1 MIKLLFQTPLLTFG
15 ENVMHIALILLV
27 LAIISNVRNWG
38 GKLSNCTIGAK
49 VLSLG
54 SEFLLFKNKDFRRK
68 DFDDRLVI
76 QKGLFAVEGT
86 QSWDDRST
94 DVDIFSGFSIG
105 VNSSGLACCDSN
117 VEMKPSA
124 KNYDFLTQEILE
136 KCRSVDD
143 AANVVEK
150 AVHTQRY
157 SWGNIVVA
165 TKDEVATF
173 QVADYVKVFRDSI
186 QTVRTNH
193 HIEHGRRPILY
204 GESTGSIER
213 YEVAKRLLERVE
225 DVDGVFEMLQS
236 HERGLSTSSICS
248 HGRFNTVYGYVVHFK
263 NNRVV
268 FYVCRGSPCVGK
280 FVAVTLNFDDEK
292 LLRMT
297 AEAYPS
303 ERKPQ
308 IQYSA

>member
-1 MIKLLFQTPLLTFG
+1 
-15 ENVMHIALILLV
+15 MHIALILLAI
-27 LAIISNVRNWG
+27 AIISDVRNWG

-76 QKGLFAVEGT
+76 RKGLFAVEGT

-94 DVDIFSGFSIG
+94 DVDVFSGFSIG

-124 KNYDFLTQEILE
+124 KNYDILTQEILE

-143 AANVVEK
+143 AVNAVEK

-173 QVADYVKVFRDSI
+173 QVADYVKVFRDSV

-193 HIEHGRRPILY
+193 HIEQGRRPIFY
-204 GESTGSIER
+204 DESTGSIER
-213 YEVAKRLLERVE
+213 YEVAKRLLEKVE
-225 DVDGVFEMLQS
+225 DVDGVFEMLRS
-236 HERGLSTSSICS
+236 HEYGLNTSSICS

-268 FYVCRGSPCVGK
+268 FYVCRGNPCVGK

-292 LLRMT
+292 LLRVA

-303 ERKPQ
+303 GRKSR
-308 IQYSA
+308 IR